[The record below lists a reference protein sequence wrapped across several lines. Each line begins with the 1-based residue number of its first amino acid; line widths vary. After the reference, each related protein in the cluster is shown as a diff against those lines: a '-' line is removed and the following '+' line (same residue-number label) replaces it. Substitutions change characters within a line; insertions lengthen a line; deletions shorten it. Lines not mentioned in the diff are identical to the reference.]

1 MNISPTQR
9 FTSRV
14 DNYRKYRPGYPPEI
28 IPYLVENAGLTP
40 QSVIAD
46 IGAGTGLLT
55 QLFLEHG
62 NPVYAVEPNQAMRA
76 VADELLNG
84 YAHYHSV
91 DASAE
96 NTSLPDHS
104 VDMITAAQAFH
115 WFDHQATQLEFQ
127 RVLKPGG
134 MVVLIWNTRDT
145 ASPIVAA
152 YNEVVQTFSPE
163 YKRVVHTNQASLDII
178 ADFFAPHSIQTHT
191 LSYSQSFDYPALRG
205 RLLSSSYALP
215 EEHQDHPAMLA
226 ALKQAFDQYQQD
238 GLVEFKYKSE
248 LFWGD
253 LQTNN

>member
-28 IPYLVENAGLTP
+28 IPYLVENAWLTP

-62 NPVYAVEPNQAMRA
+62 NQVYAVEPNQAMRA
-76 VADELLNG
+76 AADELLVG

-96 NTSLPDHS
+96 NTSLPDYS

-115 WFDHQATQLEFQ
+115 WFDHEKTKLEFQ

-134 MVVLIWNTRDT
+134 MVVLIWNTARHRQ
-145 ASPIVAA
+145 P
-152 YNEVVQTFSPE
+152 N
-163 YKRVVHTNQASLDII
+163 
-178 ADFFAPHSIQTHT
+178 
-191 LSYSQSFDYPALRG
+191 RG
-205 RLLSSSYALP
+205 
-215 EEHQDHPAMLA
+215 
-226 ALKQAFDQYQQD
+226 
-238 GLVEFKYKSE
+238 GL
-248 LFWGD
+248 
-253 LQTNN
+253 Q